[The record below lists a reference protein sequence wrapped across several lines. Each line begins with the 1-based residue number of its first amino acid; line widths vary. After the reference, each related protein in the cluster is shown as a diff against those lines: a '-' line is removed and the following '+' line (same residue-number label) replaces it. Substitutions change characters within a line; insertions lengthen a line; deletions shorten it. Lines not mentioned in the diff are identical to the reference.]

1 MLVYIKN
8 KLISLGGSSQVLNED
23 KELVFNVKGKIFS
36 PTRKKFIYD
45 KEGNLLYII
54 RNKFWTFFANRVYIF
69 DAEKNRIATIKKS
82 KFSFNRNYKIEDT
95 EDAMSIG
102 GKFFS
107 TTSTILKNDEPVGV
121 IQRKILALTDSSSIE
136 EL

>member
-1 MLVYIKN
+1 MFRKITQQIHIKSF
-8 KLISLGGSSQVLNED
+8 L
-23 KELVFNVKGKIFS
+23 
-36 PTRKKFIYD
+36 KFRSAA
-45 KEGNLLYII
+45 
-54 RNKFWTFFANRVYIF
+54 RNKISKITFASNRVYIF

-95 EDAMSIG
+95 EDSMSIG

-121 IQRKILALTDSSSIE
+121 IQRKILALTDSYSLEADEKDIPFLTALVIGLDNIKDKISE
-136 EL
+136 DLND